1 VDNVCR
7 QVIERH
13 LVRNLSKIFSP
24 DKVAALTD
32 EELRRIAVESSER
45 VAKRTQ
51 LRELYE
57 NLKECFHDLRR

>member
-1 VDNVCR
+1 MDNICR

-13 LVRNLSKIFSP
+13 LVRNLPEIFSP

-45 VAKRTQ
+45 VEKRSHLRQ
-51 LRELYE
+51 LHE